1 MDIKTTILK
10 NGLKII
16 TANRPQTESVSLG
29 FWVRTGSAYETKE
42 ENGIS
47 HFIEHMVF
55 KGTKNRT
62 SKQISEEIENV
73 GGQNNAYTSREVTAF
88 YAKVLKNDIK
98 TALDV
103 TSDLILAPTFPDDE
117 MIKEKEVVVQEIKQS
132 IDTPDDIIFDY
143 FQQEAF
149 PNQALGR
156 TILGPA
162 ESVRAMTAEM
172 MFNYMHNH
180 YAAENIVFVA
190 VGNLNHDE
198 LAKMVEEKFFD
209 FRAKT
214 NFMVPEQKYVGN
226 VSITKKGIEQTHVML
241 GFNGFNLGHENHIA
255 VQTLST
261 LFGGGMSSRLFQ
273 EIREKRGLVYT
284 IYSFSNAHS
293 KAGTFGVYAGTTAEE
308 LNKLMPVLI
317 DEIKKIQNDLVDEKE
332 LKRAKSQ
339 LKAGM
344 LMSLESSSVSAE
356 MIARHHLMHGRFI
369 PVEEIVEK
377 IEAVTPEK
385 IRSIAQQIFNSNPNY
400 TLLGNFEK
408 YMEYEKIKQD
418 LKS

>member
-1 MDIKTTILK
+1 MEIKTTILK

-29 FWVRTGSAYETKE
+29 FWVRTGSAYEEKE

-88 YAKVLKNDIK
+88 YAKVLKDDIK
-98 TALDV
+98 IALDV
-103 TSDLILAPTFPDDE
+103 TADLILNPTFPNDE

-143 FQQEAF
+143 FQNEAF
-149 PNQALGR
+149 PEQALGR

-162 ESVRAMTAEM
+162 EGVRAMTAEK
-172 MFNYMHNH
+172 MFGYMQNH

-198 LAKMVEEKFFD
+198 LAKMVEEKFSD

-214 NFMVPEQKYVGN
+214 NFVVPEQKYAG
-226 VSITKKGIEQTHVML
+226 SISINKKDIEQTHLLL
-241 GFNGFNLGHENHIA
+241 GFNGFSLNHENHIPA
-255 VQTLST
+255 MVLST

-284 IYSFSNAHS
+284 IYSFSNSHS
-293 KAGTFGVYAGTTAEE
+293 NAGTFGVYAGTTSEE
-308 LNKLMPVLI
+308 LKALMPVLI

-332 LKRAKSQ
+332 LKRAKTQ

-344 LMSLESSSVSAE
+344 LMSLESSSVTAE
-356 MIARHHLMHGRFI
+356 MIARHNLMHGRLI
-369 PVEEIVEK
+369 PTEEIVAK

-385 IRSIAQQIFNSNPNY
+385 IRDISQQIFTSNPNY
-400 TLLGNFEK
+400 ALLGNFEE
-408 YMEYEKIKQD
+408 YMEYEKLKQA

>member
-1 MDIKTTILK
+1 MEIKTTILK
-10 NGLKII
+10 NGLRII

-29 FWVRTGSAYETKE
+29 FWVRTGSAYEKAE

-62 SKQISEEIENV
+62 SLQISEEIENV
-73 GGQNNAYTSREVTAF
+73 GGHSNAYTSREVTAF

-98 TALDV
+98 IALDV
-103 TSDLILAPTFPDDE
+103 ISDLILNPTFPNDE

-143 FQQEAF
+143 FQKEAF
-149 PNQALGR
+149 PDQALGR

-162 ESVRAMTAEM
+162 EGVRAMTAEK
-172 MFNYMHNH
+172 MFDYMQNH
-180 YAAENIVFVA
+180 YAAENIVFAA

-198 LAKMVEEKFFD
+198 LAKMVEEKFAD
-209 FRAKT
+209 FREKT
-214 NFMVPEQKYVGN
+214 NFDVPEQKYAGN
-226 VSITKKGIEQTHVML
+226 VSVNKKDIEQTHLLL
-241 GFNGFNLGHENHIA
+241 GFKGVNLGHENHITL
-255 VQTLST
+255 QTLST

-293 KAGTFGVYAGTTAEE
+293 KAGTFGIYAGTTAEE
-308 LNKLMPVLI
+308 LKTLMPVLF
-317 DEIKKIQNDLVDEKE
+317 DEIKKIQNDQVDEKE
-332 LKRAKSQ
+332 LKRAKAQ

-344 LMSLESSSVSAE
+344 LMALESSSSSAE
-356 MIARHHLMHGRFI
+356 MIARHNLMHGRLI
-369 PVEEIVEK
+369 PTEEIVEK
-377 IEAVTPEK
+377 IEAVTPEN
-385 IRSIAQQIFNSNPNY
+385 IRSVAQQIFSSNPNY
-400 TLLGNFEK
+400 ALLGNFEE
-408 YMEYEKIKQD
+408 YMEYEKLKQA

>member
-1 MDIKTTILK
+1 MEINTTILK
-10 NGLKII
+10 NGLKIM
-16 TANRPQTESVSLG
+16 TVNRPQTESVSLG
-29 FWVRTGSAYETKE
+29 FWVRTGSAYETLE

-73 GGQNNAYTSREVTAF
+73 GGQSNAYTSREITAF
-88 YAKVLKNDIK
+88 YAKVLKDDIK

-103 TSDLILAPTFPDDE
+103 TADLILNPTFPNEE
-117 MIKEKEVVVQEIKQS
+117 MVKEKEVVVQEIKQT

-143 FQQEAF
+143 FQKEAF
-149 PNQALGR
+149 PDQALGR
-156 TILGPA
+156 TILGP
-162 ESVRAMTAEM
+162 EDGVRAMTAEK
-172 MFNYMHNH
+172 MFNYMQNH
-180 YAAENIVFVA
+180 YAAENIVFA
-190 VGNLNHDE
+190 AAGNLNHDE
-198 LAKMVEEKFFD
+198 LVKMVEEKFSD

-214 NFMVPEQKYVGN
+214 NFSVPEQKYAG
-226 VSITKKGIEQTHVML
+226 SISLTKKDIEQTHLLL
-241 GFNGFNLGHENHIA
+241 GFKGFPLGHENHFSA
-255 VQTLST
+255 LTLST

-293 KAGTFGVYAGTTAEE
+293 QAGTFGVYAGTTCEE
-308 LNKLMPVLI
+308 LKKLMPVLI

-339 LKAGM
+339 IKAGT

-356 MIARHHLMHGRFI
+356 MIARHSLMFGRII
-369 PVEEIVEK
+369 PVEEIVAK
-377 IEAVTPEK
+377 IEAITPEI
-385 IRSIAQQIFNSNPNY
+385 IRQTAQQIFTSNPNY
-400 TLLGNFEK
+400 TLLGNFEE
-408 YMEYEKIKQD
+408 YMEYEKLKQA